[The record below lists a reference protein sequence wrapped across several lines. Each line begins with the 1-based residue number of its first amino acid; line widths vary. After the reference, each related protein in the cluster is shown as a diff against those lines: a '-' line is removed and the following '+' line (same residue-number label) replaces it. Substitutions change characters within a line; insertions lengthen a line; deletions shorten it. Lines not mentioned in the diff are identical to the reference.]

1 MIRIAFIGPKGS
13 GKSLLAYTFSAY
25 LKHRQVPVAAV
36 NLDSSAHKLSY
47 VPDLDVRH
55 FVRDAEPSAL
65 YLVLFKDDVYLDAM
79 GALSGSA
86 ALLDLASG
94 LDWLWFSELPDFC
107 DAAWL
112 LTPELASSTLM
123 AAISEKLD
131 VPVLNVVNQRRFLAT
146 DQKTLSSFSLAA
158 RARKDTVF
166 INAWERDGFDALSKH
181 LGALAQTA

>member
-1 MIRIAFIGPKGS
+1 MRRIALIGPKGS
-13 GKSLLAYTFSAY
+13 GKSLLAYTFPAY
-25 LKHRQVPVAAV
+25 LKHRQVPVATV

-65 YLVLFKDDVYLDAM
+65 YPVLFKDDVYLDGMAS
-79 GALSGSA
+79 LSA
-86 ALLDLASG
+86 PVAFLDLSSG
-94 LDWLWFSELPDFC
+94 LDWLWFSDLPDFC

-131 VPVLNVVNQRRFLAT
+131 VPVLNVVNQRRLLAT
-146 DQKTLSSFSLAA
+146 DQKTLSSFSLPA

-166 INAWERDGFDALSKH
+166 INAWERDGFDALAKH
-181 LGALAQTA
+181 VGSVAQTA